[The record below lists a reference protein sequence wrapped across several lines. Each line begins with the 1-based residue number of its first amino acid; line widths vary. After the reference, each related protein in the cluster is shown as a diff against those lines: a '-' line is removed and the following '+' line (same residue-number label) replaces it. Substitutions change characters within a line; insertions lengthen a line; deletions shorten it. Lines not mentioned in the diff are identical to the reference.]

1 MVALQARRFKTYETK
16 TIHFQD
22 QVFPFDSHFAAVPA
36 ARNASPSVF
45 VYSTRAAACRQRHVA
60 SRRVAASPT
69 ARPRAALARVAYAL
83 SLFHNSITPLTGTGA
98 TGTHTALGAGRAS
111 SLYRAV
117 AASLTLHSARG
128 SARAVRAVV

>member
-45 VYSTRAAACRQRHVA
+45 DSRSGMPTGDTT

>member
-45 VYSTRAAACRQRHVA
+45 DLIIDSQDAAACRQRDTS

-111 SLYRAV
+111 SLYP
-117 AASLTLHSARG
+117 AR
-128 SARAVRAVV
+128 

>member
-45 VYSTRAAACRQRHVA
+45 VRLNNRLAAACRQRDTS

-98 TGTHTALGAGRAS
+98 TTRPVHTRPTRLGARVGRLAF
-111 SLYRAV
+111 LYG
-117 AASLTLHSARG
+117 LNEN
-128 SARAVRAVV
+128 VR